1 MHAQVTTIETSPARL
16 DDAVRFFREQVLPQ
30 LQQMDGFEEFIALS
44 DRQSG
49 KLVGVTL
56 WENEDLMQSLETVL
70 SRARGGISH
79 PLGGA
84 IVGVDTYAVSIFG
97 LPS

>member
-49 KLVGVTL
+49 KLVSVTL
-56 WENEDLMQSLETVL
+56 WENEDLMQSLEKVL

>member
-1 MHAQVTTIETSPARL
+1 MHAQVTTMEASPARL
-16 DDAVRFFREQVLPQ
+16 DDAIRFFREQVLAQ
-30 LQQMDGFEEFIALS
+30 LQQMDGFVQFIALS

-56 WENEDLMQSLETVL
+56 WENEGAMQSLEEVL
-70 SRARGGISH
+70 SRTRGGISH

-84 IVGVDTYAVSIFG
+84 VVGAENYEVSVFEA
-97 LPS
+97 SS